1 MISIYLLLDL
11 DISSIYSLFNYKRS
25 FSIYLIAS

>member
-11 DISSIYSLFNYKRS
+11 NITSIDSLFNYKRS
-25 FSIYLIAS
+25 FSIYLIAF